1 MQLLLQ
7 ALLASKLT
15 MDNEEGFSLIE
26 LLVVIVI
33 ISTIVFLLA
42 NLPNAFLLMA
52 KSKHLSLAREIASKQ
67 IEDKRAM
74 QFGNLVNDT
83 TQISDVRLR
92 ELPNGSGTTTVAD
105 CDLTI
110 CTNEENIKKITVSIL
125 WKDNQKTQ
133 SVILDTLL
141 SEGGI
146 NQ

>member
-1 MQLLLQ
+1 
-7 ALLASKLT
+7 